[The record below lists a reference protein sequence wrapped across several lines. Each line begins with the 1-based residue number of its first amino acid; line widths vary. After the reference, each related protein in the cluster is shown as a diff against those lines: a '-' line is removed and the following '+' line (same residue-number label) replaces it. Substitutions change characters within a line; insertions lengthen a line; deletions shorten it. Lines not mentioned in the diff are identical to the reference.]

1 MLVLSAFFVISKHFS
16 FCDSK
21 VVWLLSQDLGR

>member
-1 MLVLSAFFVISKHFS
+1 MLVLSAFFVISERFS
-16 FCDSK
+16 SCDSK

>member
-16 FCDSK
+16 SCDSK
-21 VVWLLSQDLGR
+21 AEWLLSQDLGR

>member
-16 FCDSK
+16 SCDSK
-21 VVWLLSQDLGR
+21 VVWLLSHDLGR